1 MAKRNRNDSARA
13 RRRERR
19 KEERS
24 LAEAARDKNCSNKVF
39 PDANTNSK
47 KNNEKQNRH
56 TMKRTSLTSSC
67 GSISSDATSVT
78 EALSSCD
85 SSSSSTCSIPEPKR
99 KTTAQHENLKCN
111 HTKQQK
117 QCRKNK
123 KTSPRSK
130 AKKQQK
136 SSPSK
141 LTVEVED
148 VSEAEKSRYVAI
160 DCEMV
165 GVGPYGYRSALARVS
180 IVNWEGDVIIDK
192 YVKVEEEVTDYRTF
206 VSGIT
211 EADLQSDD
219 ALTFDE
225 CRALVLD
232 TLQEKI
238 VVGHALKNDFDVLR
252 IHHEWHMIRDTA
264 RYEPFMKAHPTEEG
278 ALMAKKLKD
287 LSRDKLGLVIQEDG
301 KEHDSIEDATA
312 AMELYIKH
320 RRKWEKAVA
329 WKANK
334 TKMILEQQRQQMYEM
349 YAPAVSVP
357 IQAR

>member
-1 MAKRNRNDSARA
+1 MVKRTRNDSARA

-19 KEERS
+19 KEERRQ
-24 LAEAARDKNCSNKVF
+24 AEAAVKPNANVNNKE
-39 PDANTNSK
+39 
-47 KNNEKQNRH
+47 NNAKQNRPI
-56 TMKRTSLTSSC
+56 MKRTSITSSC
-67 GSISSDATSVT
+67 GSVSSDATSVT

-85 SSSSSTCSIPEPKR
+85 SSSSSSCSTPEPKR
-99 KTTAQHENLKCN
+99 KTTAQHENQKYN

-117 QCRKNK
+117 QRRKNK
-123 KTSPRSK
+123 KASPRKPK

-148 VSEAEKSRYVAI
+148 ISDAEKARYVAI

-180 IVNWEGDVIIDK
+180 IVNWEGDVIIDR

-225 CRALVLD
+225 CRSLVLD

-278 ALMAKKLKD
+278 VLIAKKLKE

-334 TKMILEQQRQQMYEM
+334 TKMILEQQRQQLYEM
-349 YAPAVSVP
+349 YAPAASVP
-357 IQAR
+357 Y